1 MMLAADYLIDMGP
14 GAGRLGGHVTYQG
27 PPFAIGDTHTLT
39 CDYLT
44 NRLAIPLP
52 ASYRQPTDDAWLRL
66 KGCTGNNLKNVD
78 VSIPL
83 GLFVCVTGVS
93 GSGKS
98 SLING
103 TLVPIISQHLYRSKQ
118 APLPYSSVEGLELI
132 DKIAFVDQS
141 PLGRT
146 PRSNPATYTGLFSE
160 IRNLFVQVPESRA
173 RGYKPGRFSFNVK
186 GGRCEEC
193 KGNGYKTISMNFLPD
208 VTIPCD
214 VCRGKRYNRE
224 TLEVRY
230 KGKSIAEVLDMTF
243 NQAVEFFEHIPAL
256 YRKLATLQRVGLGY
270 VKLGQPSTTLSGGE
284 SQRVKLATEL
294 SKRDTG
300 RTLYVLDEPT
310 TGLHFEDI
318 RVLLKLVNELVDR
331 GNTVLIIEHN
341 LDVIKSADY
350 LIDMGLEGGR
360 NGGEVI
366 FAGSPLEMAQYPDK
380 QSYTAQYL
388 KEEMQRTPTTE
399 SDEQAS

>member
-1 MMLAADYLIDMGP
+1 MYK
-14 GAGRLGGHVTYQG
+14 RQ
-27 PPFAIGDTHTLT
+27 
-39 CDYLT
+39 YLT

-52 ASYRQPTDDAWLRL
+52 ASYRQPTDDAWLHL

-366 FAGSPLEMAQYPDK
+366 FAGSPLEMAQCPDK

-399 SDEQAS
+399 SDEQASSASHS

>member
-1 MMLAADYLIDMGP
+1 M
-14 GAGRLGGHVTYQG
+14 TYQG
-27 PPFAIGDTHTLT
+27 PPSAIGDTHTLT

-52 ASYRQPTDDAWLRL
+52 TSYRQPTDDAWLRL

-360 NGGEVI
+360 NGGELI
-366 FAGSPLEMAQYPDK
+366 FAGSPLEMAQCPDK

-399 SDEQAS
+399 SDEQASSASHS